1 MSDTHFGYETVAE
14 EQKAG
19 KVRDVFQ
26 SVARK
31 YDVMNDLMSL
41 GAHRAWKAFTI
52 AQSGARPGMRVLDVA
67 GGTGDLAY
75 AFAKKVNAAGD
86 DKGKAGEVWL
96 TDINGAML
104 GVGRDRLTDRGR
116 ILPVAQCDA
125 EKLPFPSEYFDIV
138 SVAFGLRN
146 MTHKEAAIAE
156 MGRVLKPGGRL
167 LVLEFSKVW
176 APLKAPYDAYSF
188 GLLPRL
194 GKLVADDE
202 ASYRYL
208 AESIRMHP
216 DQETLKGMIAGAGFD
231 KVDYFNL
238 TAGVVALHRGFKY

>member
-1 MSDTHFGYETVAE
+1 MSDTHFGYETVDE
-14 EQKAG
+14 KEKAG
-19 KVRDVFQ
+19 KVREVFA

-31 YDVMNDLMSL
+31 YDLMNDLMSM

-75 AFAKKVNAAGD
+75 AFAGKVNVGSAQ
-86 DKGKAGEVWL
+86 KAGEVWL

-104 GVGRDRLTDRGR
+104 GVGRDRLTDRGL

-125 EKLPFPSEYFDIV
+125 EKLPFPDEYFDIV

-146 MTHKEAAIAE
+146 MTHKEGALTE
-156 MGRVLKPGGRL
+156 MGRVLRPGGRL

-176 APLKAPYDAYSF
+176 APLKGPYDAYSF

-216 DQETLKGMIAGAGFD
+216 DQETLKGMMLDAGFD
-231 KVDYFNL
+231 RADYFNL
-238 TAGVVALHRGFKY
+238 TAGVVALHRGFKF

>member
-1 MSDTHFGYETVAE
+1 MSDTHFGYQTVPE
-14 EQKAG
+14 EDKAH

-31 YDVMNDLMSL
+31 YDLMNDLMSL
-41 GAHRAWKAFTI
+41 GAHRAWKAFAI
-52 AQSGARPGMRVLDVA
+52 AQSGARHGMRVLDVA
-67 GGTGDLAY
+67 GGTGDLAR
-75 AFAKKVNAAGD
+75 AFAAKVGAGD
-86 DKGKAGEVWL
+86 GTAEAGEVWL

-104 GVGRDRLTDRGR
+104 GVGRDRLADGGR
-116 ILPVAQCDA
+116 MLPVAQCDA
-125 EKLPFPSEYFDIV
+125 EKLPFPADYFDIV

-146 MTHKEAAIAE
+146 MTRKEAALAE
-156 MGRVLKPGGRL
+156 MCRVLRPGGRL

-176 APLKAPYDAYSF
+176 EPLKGPYDAYSF

-216 DQETLKGMIAGAGFD
+216 DQETLKAMMLAAGFD

-238 TAGVVALHRGFKY
+238 TAGVVALHRGIKY